1 MSGQEAVR
9 AVRPRPWLAVS
20 ALASREWTR
29 MLRQRG
35 RLIGVLAQSV
45 VLLILLGGGLYESFR
60 HPIARSALNYPQF
73 LLPGV
78 ILLVMLFAAIFST
91 IGIIEDRTS
100 GFLQGVTIAP
110 IPAWALVLGH
120 ALGGG
125 TLAVAQAAIMLPVAP
140 ILGLHSSA
148 LGLLGAIGVMLW
160 LALTMTSLG
169 IAMGWRMRSVQSYHT
184 MMNLLLLPMWLLSGS
199 IFPSA
204 GAARWMQTVMAI
216 NPLTYG
222 DAALR
227 RMLYL
232 GQPELQGSLPGLT
245 LSIAVIAGFGLLS
258 FGLAVVA
265 VGGRNREGGP

>member
-1 MSGQEAVR
+1 
-9 AVRPRPWLAVS
+9 
-20 ALASREWTR
+20 
-29 MLRQRG
+29 
-35 RLIGVLAQSV
+35 
-45 VLLILLGGGLYESFR
+45 
-60 HPIARSALNYPQF
+60 
-73 LLPGV
+73 
-78 ILLVMLFAAIFST
+78 
-91 IGIIEDRTS
+91 
-100 GFLQGVTIAP
+100 
-110 IPAWALVLGH
+110 
-120 ALGGG
+120 
-125 TLAVAQAAIMLPVAP
+125 
-140 ILGLHSSA
+140 
-148 LGLLGAIGVMLW
+148 
-160 LALTMTSLG
+160 
-169 IAMGWRMRSVQSYHT
+169 MGWRMRSVQSYHT

-245 LSIAVIAGFGLLS
+245 LSIAVIAGFGVFS

>member
-1 MSGQEAVR
+1 MSEQESVR
-9 AVRPRPWLAVS
+9 VVRPRPWLAVS

-35 RLIGVLAQSV
+35 RLIGVLAQSI
-45 VLLILLGGGLYESFR
+45 VLLILLGGGLYESFK

-125 TLAVAQAAIMLPVAP
+125 TLAVAQATIMLPVAP

-160 LALTMTSLG
+160 LALAMTSLG

-245 LSIAVIAGFGLLS
+245 LSIAVIAGFGVFS